1 MWHELAAAITENA
14 PSAPSTNAGSS
25 IVIALIGVGGSAL
38 AGLFVL
44 LNTLA
49 GRKKD
54 TPAPPVIPSPP
65 PPVPM
70 NSDKEDEHMDAL
82 RALVDRYEQCMW
94 LNHINPTKI
103 LTGTEKFSE
112 IGFD

>member
-1 MWHELAAAITENA
+1 MVLHDTFRLLAEN
-14 PSAPSTNAGSS
+14 PPSTDSSSS
-25 IVIALIGVGGSAL
+25 IAIALIGVGGSAL

-49 GRKKD
+49 GRKKE
-54 TPAPPVIPSPP
+54 PSPPVIPSPP

-70 NSDKEDEHMDAL
+70 NSDKDDEENDAL

-94 LNHINPTKI
+94 LNHVNPTKI